1 MGIFGRINQILKAN
15 VNDALDKAEDP
26 SKMIDQTLR
35 DLREDLAEVKK
46 ETAGV
51 MADEKNAERKLSEC
65 KAEIAKAESAAKNAL
80 LSGKEDDARKILVRK
95 SELEGSLSSLTEA
108 YNVAH
113 QNSEKVRVAHD
124 KLVADIES
132 LENRKDGI
140 KAKVAVAKTQER
152 INRMTA
158 SDRAAGTVEAFDRWE
173 AKANKRLDAAQ
184 AEEELN
190 KGDNTKDLVNQYA
203 HGSSAAVEDEL
214 AKMKASL
221 GIN

>member
-15 VNDALDKAEDP
+15 VNDMLDKAEDP

-80 LSGKEDDARKILVRK
+80 LSDKDDDARKILVRK
-95 SELEGSLSSLTEA
+95 VELEGSLSALNEA
-108 YNVAH
+108 YTVAH
-113 QNSEKVRVAHD
+113 QNSEKVRAAHD

-132 LENRKDGI
+132 LENRKDSI
-140 KAKVAVAKTQER
+140 KAKVAVAKTQEK
-152 INRMTA
+152 INKMIS
-158 SDRAAGTVEAFDRWE
+158 SDRAAGTVDAFDRWE
-173 AKANKRLDAAQ
+173 AKANKMLDRSE
-184 AEEELN
+184 AEHELN
-190 KGDNTKDLVNQYA
+190 ARSDAKNLVNQYSA
-203 HGSSAAVEDEL
+203 VSAASVDVELERLKKEL
-214 AKMKASL
+214 GK
-221 GIN
+221 